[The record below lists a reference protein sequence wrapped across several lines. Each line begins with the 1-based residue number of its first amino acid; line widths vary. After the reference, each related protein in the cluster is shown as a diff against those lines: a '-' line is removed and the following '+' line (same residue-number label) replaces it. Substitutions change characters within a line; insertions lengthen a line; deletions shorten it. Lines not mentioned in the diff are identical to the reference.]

1 MTQYLTFEGHV
12 EAVAWGKATYTTLR
26 LPQDVANYLLA
37 AGAKRVEGEIAE
49 HQINAALAR
58 APVVEG
64 IYIWAGKSLLD
75 RIGIAV
81 GERVEVRL
89 RPVLTDAVDTPADLV
104 GDLQHPD
111 LICVWESLPP
121 GKRRGMIYQID
132 TAKTSATRAKRI
144 SALVDTLKAAV

>member
-1 MTQYLTFEGHV
+1 MTQYPTFKGHV

-26 LPQDVANYLLA
+26 LPQDVANSLLA

-49 HQINAALAR
+49 HPVNAAFAR
-58 APVVEG
+58 ALVVEG
-64 IYIWAGKSLLD
+64 IFIWAGKSLLD

-104 GDLQHPD
+104 GVLQQAD

-121 GKRRGMIYQID
+121 GKRRGMIYQIN
-132 TAKTSATRAKRI
+132 TAKTSATRTKRI
-144 SALVDTLKAAV
+144 SALGDTLKAAV